1 MRRTPRIIGIAIS
14 GGWIVLSA
22 MYYDT
27 GVFDHPGSPWLR
39 ALVALGLVAGLSAFA
54 RLWMD
59 EGRQR
64 ERERAERENEH
75 SLYP

>member
-14 GGWIVLSA
+14 GGWIVFSA
-22 MYYDT
+22 MYNDT
-27 GVFDHPGSPWLR
+27 GVIAHPGNLWLR
-39 ALVALGLVAGLSAFA
+39 ALVVLGLVAGLSTFA

-64 ERERAERENEH
+64 ERERVERENEH